1 LFAGHLPLLGGAKLA
16 RAGDAPPAGFLVSC
30 GQLDEGATAMKYRDM
45 MVMTAVIGFTCGILF
60 ALGPPS
66 FIPYFYFYEAKS
78 PTLLPASLRVP
89 PQWIAYSLG
98 RVLGGV
104 LVLIGVIAWKMRNLG
119 RVEDQRNVAG
129 AFFGGGQFMLFITLV
144 QQMALWETR
153 GAWFFISLIL
163 LIICGFGYLLFWEL
177 RTVTFDSPAPTRD
190 PEELRQQWIRQ
201 LSEAAAQQ
209 ERNRLARDLHDSIKQ
224 QIFSVNVAAA
234 TAQARW
240 ESDSE
245 GARRALEDVRGSAR
259 DAMAEMEAMLQHL
272 RPAPLENVGLIE
284 ALRKQCEALQYRSG
298 AVVTAEFGELPDNE
312 ILAPGTQEAIFR
324 IAQEGLNNIA
334 RHARAKNVRLRLYQ
348 RSEGKTPALWL
359 TLRDDG
365 AGYDTA
371 QSNPGMG
378 LANIKL
384 RAAEIGGT
392 VQIESAPGQGVSLTA
407 HIPLGLPELD
417 KFERQSNVNLAV
429 GLAPIFLMGLFNLAP
444 PYYLGLMVFLLP
456 AASLILPRFWSEARF
471 LEKMNAMKNAPLKRT
486 LTLAMSGYQR
496 GFFFLAA
503 FAFWGIN
510 WKVAQNWF
518 FGEVLLSGGALL
530 LIGARIHRH
539 LEELWEKLTPQD
551 FREGVERMQIQ
562 TWILLLTVS
571 PIVAF
576 AVMVGGRFQLLGM
589 PVSLLLYLGY
599 LASRRRRK

>member
-1 LFAGHLPLLGGAKLA
+1 
-16 RAGDAPPAGFLVSC
+16 
-30 GQLDEGATAMKYRDM
+30 MKYRDM
-45 MVMTAVIGFTCGILF
+45 MVMTAVIGITCGILF

-66 FIPYFYFYEAKS
+66 FIPYFYFYEGKY
-78 PTLLPASLRVP
+78 PTALPASLPVP

-98 RVLGGV
+98 RVLGGP
-104 LVLIGVIAWKMRNLG
+104 LVLIGVIAWMMRNLE
-119 RVEDQRNVAG
+119 RVDDQRNMAR
-129 AFFGGGQFMLFITLV
+129 AFFGGGQFMLFITLG
-144 QQMALWETR
+144 QQIALWETR

-284 ALRKQCEALQYRSG
+284 ALRKQCEALQYRAG

-378 LANIKL
+378 LANIRL

-392 VQIESAPGQGVSLTA
+392 VQIESAPGQGASLTA

-444 PYYLGLMVFLLP
+444 PYYLGLIVFLLP

-510 WKVAQNWF
+510 WNVAQNWF
-518 FGEVLLSGGALL
+518 FGGVLLSGGGLL
-530 LIGARIHRH
+530 LVGARIHRH

-551 FREGVERMQIQ
+551 FRQGVERMQRQ

-589 PVSLLLYLGY
+589 PVSLLLYLSY
-599 LASRRRRK
+599 LALPRRRK

>member
-1 LFAGHLPLLGGAKLA
+1 LIAGHLPLLGGAKLA

-45 MVMTAVIGFTCGILF
+45 MVITAVIGFTCGILF

-78 PTLLPASLRVP
+78 PTLYPVSLPVP

-98 RVLGGV
+98 RVLGGP

-129 AFFGGGQFMLFITLV
+129 AFFGGGQFMLFITLG
-144 QQMALWETR
+144 QQIALWETR

-234 TAQARW
+234 TAQTRW

-245 GARRALEDVRGSAR
+245 GARRALEDVRGAAR

-284 ALRKQCEALQYRSG
+284 ALRKQCEALQYRAG

-312 ILAPGTQEAIFR
+312 ILLPGTQEAVFR

-359 TLRDDG
+359 TIRDDG

-392 VQIESAPGQGVSLTA
+392 VQIESAPGQGASLTV

-429 GLAPIFLMGLFNLAP
+429 GLVTIFFMGLFNLQP
-444 PYYLGLMVFLLP
+444 SYYLGLLVFFLP

-471 LEKMNAMKNAPLKRT
+471 LEKMKAMKNAPLKRA

-518 FGEVLLSGGALL
+518 FGGVLLSGGALL
-530 LIGARIHRH
+530 LVGARIHRH
-539 LEELWEKLTPQD
+539 LEEQWEKLTPQD
-551 FREGVERMQIQ
+551 FREGVERMQRQ
-562 TWILLLTVS
+562 TWILLLAVS

-589 PVSLLLYLGY
+589 PVSLALYLSY
-599 LASRRRRK
+599 LALRRRRK

>member
-1 LFAGHLPLLGGAKLA
+1 
-16 RAGDAPPAGFLVSC
+16 
-30 GQLDEGATAMKYRDM
+30 MKYRDM
-45 MVMTAVIGFTCGILF
+45 MTVTAAIAFICGIVF

-66 FIPYFYFYEAKS
+66 FIPHFYFYEGKSS
-78 PTLLPASLRVP
+78 PTAWAAWPPP

-98 RVLGGV
+98 RVLGGP
-104 LVLIGVIAWKMRNLG
+104 LVLIGVIAWKMRNLE
-119 RVEDQRNVAG
+119 RVEDQRNVAR
-129 AFFGGGQFMLFITLV
+129 AFFGGGQFMLFMTLT
-144 QQMALWETR
+144 QQIALWEMR

-163 LIICGFGYLLFWEL
+163 LTICGFGYLLFWEF
-177 RTVTFDSPAPTRD
+177 RRAPSDSTAASQD
-190 PEELRQQWIRQ
+190 SEALRQHWIKQ

-240 ESDSE
+240 ESDPE
-245 GARRALEDVRGSAR
+245 GARRALADVRGAAR
-259 DAMAEMEAMLQHL
+259 EAITEMEAMLQHL

-284 ALRKQCEALQYRSG
+284 ALRKQCEALQYRAG
-298 AVVTAEFGELPDNE
+298 AMVTAEFGALPDNE
-312 ILAPGTQEAIFR
+312 IFLPGTQEAIFR
-324 IAQEGLNNIA
+324 IAQEGLNNIG

-348 RSEGKTPALWL
+348 QSEGKTPVLWFKL
-359 TLRDDG
+359 EDDG
-365 AGYDTA
+365 AGYDTS

-392 VQIESAPGQGVSLTA
+392 VQIESAPGEGASLTVR
-407 HIPLGLPELD
+407 IPLSLPELD
-417 KFERQSNVNLAV
+417 KFERQSNVNLVV
-429 GLAPIFLMGLFNLAP
+429 GLVSIFILGLFNLGP
-444 PYYLGLMVFLLP
+444 PYYQGMLVFLLP
-456 AASLILPRFWSEARF
+456 VASLILPRFWSEARF
-471 LEKMNAMKNAPLKRT
+471 LEKMRAMKNAPLKRA

-518 FGEVLLSGGALL
+518 FGGVLLSGGALL
-530 LIGARIHRH
+530 FVSARIHRL
-539 LEELWEKLTPQD
+539 LEELWEKLAPQD
-551 FREGVERMQIQ
+551 FRRGVERMQRQ
-562 TWILLLTVS
+562 TLIVLMAAT
-571 PIVAF
+571 PIIAL
-576 AVMVGGRFQLLGM
+576 AVIGGGRFQSLGM

-599 LASRRRRK
+599 LAWWRYRK